1 MVLADISAFWWDI
14 VLEVNSLL
22 GALGLVITGDDMLAS
37 MFLFFGSEHD
47 LSALLILCK

>member
-14 VLEVNSLL
+14 ILEVNSLL

-37 MFLFFGSEHD
+37 MFLFIRSEHD
-47 LSALLILCK
+47 LSAVLILCK